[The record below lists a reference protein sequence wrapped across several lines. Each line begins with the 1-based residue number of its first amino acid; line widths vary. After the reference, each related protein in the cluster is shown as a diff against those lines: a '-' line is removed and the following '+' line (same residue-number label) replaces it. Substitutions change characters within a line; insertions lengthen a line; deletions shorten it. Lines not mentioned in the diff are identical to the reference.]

1 MIRSLL
7 NRRIAR
13 AARNL
18 KSGLV
23 RLPVH
28 QPLAFNATDRGEGAV
43 DVAVAERHAVI
54 VTVVELGEITMKVLL
69 FAVLIYAAHSALED
83 REVTFG

>member
-43 DVAVAERHAVI
+43 DVAVVERDAVI
-54 VTVVELGEITMKVLL
+54 IAVVELGEIAVKVFL
-69 FAVLIYAAHSALED
+69 FAVLVDATHSAFED
-83 REVTFG
+83 REITFR